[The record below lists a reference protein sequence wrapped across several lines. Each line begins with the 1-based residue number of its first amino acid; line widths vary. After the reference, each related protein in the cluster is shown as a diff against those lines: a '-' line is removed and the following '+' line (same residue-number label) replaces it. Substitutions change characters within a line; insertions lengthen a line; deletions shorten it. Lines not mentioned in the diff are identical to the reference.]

1 MPPIYN
7 NRTPLQPRHNRPNA
21 PLRLNEA
28 LAAMKRGDEP
38 MDTWKF
44 AKNMTIKDPSQT
56 IMTIGKATNTH
67 IHYDSKFEFKFWG
80 APDDSDADL
89 IKVKRA
95 KVDLTTNIL
104 QDNPTFQH
112 QQGAIGPPRDA
123 LFEAMGSF
131 LWPAEEYEPA
141 KALGHRNF
149 ESLNPIRK
157 ENNCVIDYDSS
168 RSSFMVKG
176 NVEDVQQALLRI
188 RGLLCKA
195 VVQSCP
201 VQRLYLVQNDCQ
213 EFMLKDLAL
222 KVVYRAGAQLQ
233 SSLGKTVKSIRAKP
247 KVEDIA
253 LNAKRMKD
261 LVIQTLS
268 KVHWHQGH
276 IDLRVHLGKLN
287 LITYQT
293 FDKKSLPDY
302 KEMISDSYNFRAK
315 ITEELG
321 DKVIEDSLLLRFL
334 SATDSLKPCD
344 RFVYDLAD
352 TKPEYTAS
360 IEVDIKDG
368 RGNVLITKKWH
379 QENGSFSSSNPEFK
393 RVDEKI
399 GRTRFLE
406 VYLTDTLSDLTWLL
420 DISALGVPES
430 SHLPQWIQDHAEYYV
445 NLKPDEARNAESFCD
460 FETFEGKPK
469 PLAHK
474 RAVREKIIWR
484 FEMKE
489 PYAGYE
495 VEVAKVFNRSYS
507 ASPIGGREPATTFE
521 ERWTLDVKHRQ
532 WSSLLSENHELRA
545 GMGAE
550 WKADIQSW
558 FPMEST
564 NTNEKLKGH
573 VELLHALQRVQDI
586 VLGKRN

>member
-1 MPPIYN
+1 MPSIHN
-7 NRTPLQPRHNRPNA
+7 KRTPLQPRHNRSNA

-28 LAAMKRGDEP
+28 LAAMKRGDQP
-38 MDTWKF
+38 IDTWRF
-44 AKNMTIKDPSQT
+44 AKNMSIKDPSQT
-56 IMTIGKATNTH
+56 IATIGKATNTH
-67 IHYDSKFEFKFWG
+67 IHYDNKFEFKFWG
-80 APDDSDADL
+80 APDD
-89 IKVKRA
+89 VKRA

-112 QQGAIGPPRDA
+112 QQGAVGPPRDA
-123 LFEAMGSF
+123 QFEAMGSF

-157 ENNCVIDYDSS
+157 ENNCVINYDSS
-168 RSSFMVKG
+168 RSSFIVKG
-176 NVEDVQQALLRI
+176 NIEDVQEALLRI

-195 VVQSCP
+195 VVQSYP

-213 EFMLKDLAL
+213 EVILKDLPL
-222 KVVYRAGAQLQ
+222 KVVYQAGAQSQ
-233 SSLGKTVKSIRAKP
+233 SSLRKTVKSIGAKP

-276 IDLRVHLGKLN
+276 IDMRVHLGKLN

-293 FDKKSLPDY
+293 FDRKSLPDY

-315 ITEELG
+315 ITE
-321 DKVIEDSLLLRFL
+321 DLLLRFL
-334 SATDSLKPCD
+334 SATNSLKPCD

-352 TKPEYTAS
+352 TKPEYIAS

-393 RVDEKI
+393 RMVEKI

-406 VYLTDTLSDLTWLL
+406 VYLMDTLSDLTWLL
-420 DISALGVPES
+420 DISALEVPES
-430 SHLPQWIQDHAEYYV
+430 SHLPQWVRDHGEYYV
-445 NLKPDEARNAESFCD
+445 NLKPDKARNAESFCD
-460 FETFEGKPK
+460 FETYEGKLK

-474 RAVREKIIWR
+474 RAIREKIIWR

-495 VEVAKVFNRSYS
+495 VEVAKVFNRVYTE
-507 ASPIGGREPATTFE
+507 SPIGGREPVTTFE
-521 ERWTLDVKHRQ
+521 ERWTVDVKHRQ

-558 FPMEST
+558 FPVES
-564 NTNEKLKGH
+564 NDTNEKLKGH
-573 VELLHALQRVQDI
+573 VELLHALQSVQDI